1 MPSRKEILEDLRA
14 NNIQLQITV
23 YSKVE
28 GYPEDE
34 ASCSNSRD
42 ATDEEIE
49 NMNYW
54 ELWRNWKQ
62 AKHTRDIVAG
72 IVRA

>member
-1 MPSRKEILEDLRA
+1 MEDIRA

-34 ASCSNSRD
+34 ASCSNIRD
-42 ATDEEIE
+42 ATEEEIE
-49 NMNYW
+49 NMTYW
-54 ELWRNWKQ
+54 ELWRNWEQ
-62 AKHTRDIVAG
+62 AKYTLALISGLRPIPKG
-72 IVRA
+72 R